1 MYQPMRR
8 KKYEKTEQ
16 DGWAYLDRAEW
27 GVLSLCADGLPY
39 GVPLS
44 HARVGSTLYFH
55 CALEGQKLEFLK
67 ANPVAMFTAVAS
79 AKVLRA
85 RGSTAY
91 ECAMAFGKVRVVE
104 HDEERPVGFNAIN
117 GRFTEDKALGLSFIE
132 KWGKDALVLAMDVE
146 RVTAKSIPEGV

>member
-27 GVLSLCADGLPY
+27 GVLSLCAEGLPY
-39 GVPLS
+39 GVPLN

-55 CALEGQKLEFLK
+55 CAPEGQKLEFTK
-67 ANPVAMFTAVAS
+67 ANPRAVFTAVAS
-79 AKVLRA
+79 ARVLRA

-91 ECAMAFGKVRVVE
+91 ECAMAFGAVRVVT
-104 HDEERPVGFNAIN
+104 DEAERLAGYNAIN
-117 GRFTEDKALGLSFIE
+117 SRFTESVDLGSSFIE
-132 KWGKDALVLAMDVE
+132 KWGSNALVLAMDVE